1 MNCQSASNSD
11 GMLTST
17 FELINDAREGLE
29 AELSYAEAKA
39 DYWHAEAAMTAAIW
53 GGATGGAE

>member
-1 MNCQSASNSD
+1 
-11 GMLTST
+11 MLTST
-17 FELINDAREGLE
+17 FELITDAREGLE